1 MTHNQTQATFNEGIA
16 HLEAVERDIQND
28 GSIDSDANLLKDT
41 AIWCYELFNL
51 LCIELF
57 KIDKLPDGLIDEIR
71 EIARTGGVHLLAI
84 NDKKAGAQYN
94 DN

>member
-1 MTHNQTQATFNEGIA
+1 MIHNQTQAIFIETIA
-16 HLEAVERDIQND
+16 HLEAVECGIQND
-28 GSIDSDANLLKDT
+28 GSIDSDADLLKNT

-57 KIDKLPDGLIDEIR
+57 KIDELPDALVHEIR
-71 EIARTGGVHLLAI
+71 EITKTGGVHLLAI
-84 NDKKAGAQYN
+84 DDKNDGVQDN